1 MLSHNLISKLS
12 LVFFDLY
19 IKHVIF
25 YIKRI
30 HATFK
35 KKKIYDQDKLLF
47 PIRSRVESP

>member
-12 LVFFDLY
+12 LVFFDL
-19 IKHVIF
+19 KHVIF